1 MREKQVRERLIIK
14 MKKMLKEIV
23 NKIRLNEKVN
33 KCSWTRTGLRR
44 GNSLSPILFN
54 LLEDVNE
61 IFRKHGW
68 GKIILEKEKAD
79 ALFHIY
85 GFKRKEGKIKV
96 VDWRWQWKNLTEA
109 RTIKYAGHNIQ
120 KNRREEEH
128 LKNKTRIG
136 AVISLADKFGR
147 WEKDI
152 QKQLGKESMNI

>member
-61 IFRKHGW
+61 IFRKHG
-68 GKIILEKEKAD
+68 KKKKQTHYFISMDLKEK
-79 ALFHIY
+79 
-85 GFKRKEGKIKV
+85 KE
-96 VDWRWQWKNLTEA
+96 R
-109 RTIKYAGHNIQ
+109 
-120 KNRREEEH
+120 
-128 LKNKTRIG
+128 
-136 AVISLADKFGR
+136 
-147 WEKDI
+147 
-152 QKQLGKESMNI
+152 